1 MTYKKFKA
9 LNNEKLSSV
18 GFGCWAIGGTWN
30 NTEDQK
36 SIETIKKAVE
46 LGINFFDVAP
56 IYGMGHSEKIL
67 GEALKNYDRSSLF
80 IATKCGLIW
89 DENKVVTKSIS
100 RESLYKELNASLER
114 LQTSYIDLYQI
125 HWPFEGMELEEG
137 MATLMEMKE
146 KGLIRYI
153 GLSNFSLKD
162 TKKCME
168 LAEISTLQGLYNMLE
183 PNSEIYHHKQLEY
196 RTTNELLPLCKEEG
210 MAFLP
215 YSPLMQGLLTG
226 EFKLENN
233 FDSSDDR
240 SKNPKLN
247 GERFLNY
254 FNCVEELKEIA
265 QEIEKPLSQ
274 VAINWLIAQEE
285 IGPVICGAQTP
296 EQIEENVKSR
306 TWELDEKTIEKIESI
321 LSKYNLNF

>member
-196 RTTNELLPLCKEEG
+196 RTANELLPLCKEEG

-296 EQIEENVKSR
+296 EQLEENVKSR

>member
-1 MTYKKFKA
+1 MIYKQFKA

-67 GEALKNYDRSSLF
+67 GESLKDYDRSSLF

-196 RTTNELLPLCKEEG
+196 RTANELLPLCKEEG

-265 QEIEKPLSQ
+265 QKIEKPLSQ
-274 VAINWLIAQEE
+274 VAINWLIAQKEV
-285 IGPVICGAQTP
+285 GPVICGAQTP
-296 EQIEENVKSR
+296 QQIEENVRST
-306 TWELDEKTIEKIESI
+306 TWKLEEKTIKKIEMV
-321 LSKYNLNF
+321 LNKKNIC

>member
-67 GEALKNYDRSSLF
+67 GEALKDYDRSSLF

-196 RTTNELLPLCKEEG
+196 RTANELLPLCKEEG

-254 FNCVEELKEIA
+254 FNGVEELKEIA
-265 QEIEKPLSQ
+265 QEIGKPLSQ
-274 VAINWLIAQEE
+274 VAINWLIAQKEV
-285 IGPVICGAQTP
+285 GPVICGAQTP
-296 EQIEENVKSR
+296 QQIEENVRST
-306 TWELDEKTIEKIESI
+306 TWELEEKTIKKIEMV
-321 LSKYNLNF
+321 LNKKNIC

>member
-1 MTYKKFKA
+1 MIYKQFKA

-67 GEALKNYDRSSLF
+67 GEALKDYDRSSLF

-168 LAEISTLQGLYNMLE
+168 LAEILTLQGLYNMLE

-196 RTTNELLPLCKEEG
+196 RTANELLPLCKEEG

-265 QEIEKPLSQ
+265 QEIGKPLSQ
-274 VAINWLIAQEE
+274 VAINWLIAQKEV
-285 IGPVICGAQTP
+285 GPVICGAQTP
-296 EQIEENVKSR
+296 QQIEENVRST
-306 TWELDEKTIEKIESI
+306 TWELEEKTIKKIEMVLKKKNI
-321 LSKYNLNF
+321 C

>member
-1 MTYKKFKA
+1 M
-9 LNNEKLSSV
+9 
-18 GFGCWAIGGTWN
+18 
-30 NTEDQK
+30 
-36 SIETIKKAVE
+36 
-46 LGINFFDVAP
+46 
-56 IYGMGHSEKIL
+56 

-196 RTTNELLPLCKEEG
+196 RTANELLPLCKEEG

>member
-1 MTYKKFKA
+1 MIYKQFKA

-67 GEALKNYDRSSLF
+67 GEALKDYDRSSLF

-196 RTTNELLPLCKEEG
+196 RTANELLPLCKEEG

-265 QEIEKPLSQ
+265 QEIGKPLSQ
-274 VAINWLIAQEE
+274 VAINWLIAQKEV
-285 IGPVICGAQTP
+285 GPVICGAQTP
-296 EQIEENVKSR
+296 QQIEENVRST
-306 TWELDEKTIEKIESI
+306 TWKLEEKTIKKIEMV
-321 LSKYNLNF
+321 LNKKNIY

>member
-1 MTYKKFKA
+1 MIYKQFKA

-67 GEALKNYDRSSLF
+67 GEALKDYDRSSLF

-196 RTTNELLPLCKEEG
+196 RTANELLPLCKEEG

-265 QEIEKPLSQ
+265 QEIGKPLSQ
-274 VAINWLIAQEE
+274 VAINWLIAQKEV
-285 IGPVICGAQTP
+285 GPVICGAQTP
-296 EQIEENVKSR
+296 QQIEENVRST
-306 TWELDEKTIEKIESI
+306 TWKLEEKTIKKIEMV
-321 LSKYNLNF
+321 LNKKNIC

>member
-1 MTYKKFKA
+1 MIYKQFKA

-67 GEALKNYDRSSLF
+67 GEALKDYDRSSLF

-146 KGLIRYI
+146 KELIRYI

-196 RTTNELLPLCKEEG
+196 RTANELLPLCKEEG

-265 QEIEKPLSQ
+265 QEIGKPLSQ
-274 VAINWLIAQEE
+274 VAINWLIAQKEV
-285 IGPVICGAQTP
+285 GPVICGAQTP
-296 EQIEENVKSR
+296 QQIEENVRST
-306 TWELDEKTIEKIESI
+306 TWELEEKTIKKIEMV
-321 LSKYNLNF
+321 LNKKNIC

>member
-1 MTYKKFKA
+1 MIYKQFKA

-67 GEALKNYDRSSLF
+67 GEALKDYDRSSLF

-196 RTTNELLPLCKEEG
+196 RTANELLPLCKEEG

-265 QEIEKPLSQ
+265 QEIGKPLSQ
-274 VAINWLIAQEE
+274 VAINWLIAQKEV
-285 IGPVICGAQTP
+285 GPVICGAQTP
-296 EQIEENVKSR
+296 QQIEENVRST
-306 TWELDEKTIEKIESI
+306 TWELEEKTIKKIEMV
-321 LSKYNLNF
+321 LNKKNIC

>member
-1 MTYKKFKA
+1 MIYKQFKA

-67 GEALKNYDRSSLF
+67 GEALKDYDRSSLF

-89 DENKVVTKSIS
+89 DENKVVTKSLS

-196 RTTNELLPLCKEEG
+196 RTANELLPLCKEEG

-265 QEIEKPLSQ
+265 QEIGKPLSQ
-274 VAINWLIAQEE
+274 VAINWLIAQKEV
-285 IGPVICGAQTP
+285 GPVICGAQTP
-296 EQIEENVKSR
+296 QQIEENVRST
-306 TWELDEKTIEKIESI
+306 TWELEEKTIKKIEMV
-321 LSKYNLNF
+321 LNKKNIC

>member
-1 MTYKKFKA
+1 MIYKQFKA

-30 NTEDQK
+30 NTEDKK

-67 GEALKNYDRSSLF
+67 GEALKEYDKKSLF

-196 RTTNELLPLCKEEG
+196 RTANELLPLCKQEG

-265 QEIEKPLSQ
+265 QEIKKPLSQ
-274 VAINWLIAQEE
+274 VAINWLIAQKE

-296 EQIEENVKSR
+296 EQIEENIKST
-306 TWELDEKTIEKIESI
+306 TWNLDKETIIKIEAI
-321 LSKYNLNF
+321 LTKYN

>member
-1 MTYKKFKA
+1 MIYKQFKA

-67 GEALKNYDRSSLF
+67 GEALKDYDRSSLF

-125 HWPFEGMELEEG
+125 HWPFEGMKLEEG

-196 RTTNELLPLCKEEG
+196 RTANELLPLCKEEG

-265 QEIEKPLSQ
+265 QEIGKPLSQ
-274 VAINWLIAQEE
+274 VAINWLIAQKEV
-285 IGPVICGAQTP
+285 GPVICGAQTP
-296 EQIEENVKSR
+296 QQIEENVRST
-306 TWELDEKTIEKIESI
+306 TWELEEKTIKKIEMV
-321 LSKYNLNF
+321 LNKKNIC

>member
-67 GEALKNYDRSSLF
+67 GEALKDYDRSSLF

-196 RTTNELLPLCKEEG
+196 RTANELLPLCKEEG

-265 QEIEKPLSQ
+265 QEIGKPLSQ
-274 VAINWLIAQEE
+274 VAINWLIAQKEV
-285 IGPVICGAQTP
+285 GPVICGAQTP
-296 EQIEENVKSR
+296 QQIEENVRST
-306 TWELDEKTIEKIESI
+306 TWELEEKTIKKIEMV
-321 LSKYNLNF
+321 LNKKNIC

>member
-1 MTYKKFKA
+1 MIYKQFKA

-67 GEALKNYDRSSLF
+67 GEALKDYDRSSLF

-168 LAEISTLQGLYNMLE
+168 SAEISTLQGLYNMLE

-196 RTTNELLPLCKEEG
+196 RTANELLPLCKEEG

-265 QEIEKPLSQ
+265 QEIGKPLSQ
-274 VAINWLIAQEE
+274 VAINWLIAQKEV
-285 IGPVICGAQTP
+285 GPVICGAQTP
-296 EQIEENVKSR
+296 QQIEENVRST
-306 TWELDEKTIEKIESI
+306 TWELEEKTIKKIEMV
-321 LSKYNLNF
+321 LNKKNIC

>member
-1 MTYKKFKA
+1 MIYKQFKA

-67 GEALKNYDRSSLF
+67 GEALKDYDRSSLF

-196 RTTNELLPLCKEEG
+196 RTANELLPLCKEEG

-265 QEIEKPLSQ
+265 QEIGKPLSQ
-274 VAINWLIAQEE
+274 VAINWLIVQKEV
-285 IGPVICGAQTP
+285 GPVICGAQTP
-296 EQIEENVKSR
+296 QQIEENVRST
-306 TWELDEKTIEKIESI
+306 TWELEEKTIKKIEMV
-321 LSKYNLNF
+321 LNKKNIC

>member
-196 RTTNELLPLCKEEG
+196 RTVNELLPLCKEEG

-265 QEIEKPLSQ
+265 QEIGKPLSQ
-274 VAINWLIAQEE
+274 LAINWLIDQEE

-296 EQIEENVKSR
+296 EQIEENVKST
-306 TWELDEKTIEKIESI
+306 TWELDEKTVKKIESI

>member
-1 MTYKKFKA
+1 MIYKQFKA

-67 GEALKNYDRSSLF
+67 GEALKDYDRSSLF

-137 MATLMEMKE
+137 MTTLMEMKE

-196 RTTNELLPLCKEEG
+196 RTANELLPLCKEEG

-265 QEIEKPLSQ
+265 QEIGKPLSQ
-274 VAINWLIAQEE
+274 VAINWLIAQKEV
-285 IGPVICGAQTP
+285 GPVICGAQTP
-296 EQIEENVKSR
+296 QQIEENVRST
-306 TWELDEKTIEKIESI
+306 TWKLEEKTIKKIEMV
-321 LSKYNLNF
+321 LNKKNIY

>member
-1 MTYKKFKA
+1 MIYKQFKA

-67 GEALKNYDRSSLF
+67 GESLKDYDRSSLF

-196 RTTNELLPLCKEEG
+196 RTANELLPLCKEEG

-274 VAINWLIAQEE
+274 VAINWLIAQKEV
-285 IGPVICGAQTP
+285 GPVICGAQTP
-296 EQIEENVKSR
+296 QQIEENVRST
-306 TWELDEKTIEKIESI
+306 TWKLEEKTIKKIEMV
-321 LSKYNLNF
+321 LNKKNIC

>member
-1 MTYKKFKA
+1 MIYKQFKA

-67 GEALKNYDRSSLF
+67 GEALKDYDRSSLF

-146 KGLIRYI
+146 KGLVRYI

-196 RTTNELLPLCKEEG
+196 RTANELLPLCKEEG

-254 FNCVEELKEIA
+254 FNGVEELKEIA
-265 QEIEKPLSQ
+265 QEIGKPLSQ
-274 VAINWLIAQEE
+274 VAINWLIAQKEV
-285 IGPVICGAQTP
+285 GPVICGAQTP
-296 EQIEENVKSR
+296 QQIEENVRST
-306 TWELDEKTIEKIESI
+306 TWELEEKTIKEIEMV
-321 LSKYNLNF
+321 LNGKNIF

>member
-100 RESLYKELNASLER
+100 RESLYKELNVSLER

-196 RTTNELLPLCKEEG
+196 RTANELLPLCKEEG

-247 GERFLNY
+247 DERFLNY

>member
-1 MTYKKFKA
+1 MKYKQFKA
-9 LNNEKLSSV
+9 LNDEKLSAV
-18 GFGCWAIGGTWN
+18 GFGCWALGGTWN
-30 NTEDQK
+30 NTEDKK
-36 SIETIKKAVE
+36 SIETIKRAVE

-56 IYGMGHSEKIL
+56 IYGMGHSEAIL
-67 GEALKNYDRSSLF
+67 GKALKEYDRKSLF
-80 IATKCGLIW
+80 IGTKCGLIW

-100 RESLYKELNASLER
+100 RESLYRELNASLER

-162 TKKCME
+162 TKRCME
-168 LAEISTLQGLYNMLE
+168 LAQISTLQGLYNMLE

-196 RTTNELLPLCKEEG
+196 RTKNELLPLCKENG

-226 EFKLENN
+226 EFKKENN

-247 GERFLNY
+247 GERFIKY
-254 FNCVEELKEIA
+254 YDCVEELKEIA
-265 QEIEKPLSQ
+265 KEIGKPLSQ
-274 VAINWLIAQEE
+274 LAINWLINQEE
-285 IGPVICGAQTP
+285 IGPVICGAQIP
-296 EQIEENVKSR
+296 EHIEENVKS
-306 TWELDEKTIEKIESI
+306 TEWNLDIQYLDKIEEI
-321 LSKYNLNF
+321 LNRYNLD

>member
-1 MTYKKFKA
+1 MIYKQFKA

-67 GEALKNYDRSSLF
+67 GEALKDYDRSSLF

-196 RTTNELLPLCKEEG
+196 RTANELLPLCKEEG

-265 QEIEKPLSQ
+265 REIGKPLSQ
-274 VAINWLIAQEE
+274 VAINWLIAQKEV
-285 IGPVICGAQTP
+285 GPVICGAQTP
-296 EQIEENVKSR
+296 QQIEENVRST
-306 TWELDEKTIEKIESI
+306 TWELEEKTIKEIEMV
-321 LSKYNLNF
+321 LNGKNIF

>member
-196 RTTNELLPLCKEEG
+196 RTANELLPLCKEEG

>member
-1 MTYKKFKA
+1 MIYKQFKA

-67 GEALKNYDRSSLF
+67 GESLKDYDRSSLF

-196 RTTNELLPLCKEEG
+196 RTANELLPLCKEEG

-274 VAINWLIAQEE
+274 VAINWLIAQKEV
-285 IGPVICGAQTP
+285 GPVICGAQTP
-296 EQIEENVKSR
+296 QQIEENVRST
-306 TWELDEKTIEKIESI
+306 TWKLEEKTIK
-321 LSKYNLNF
+321 K

>member
-1 MTYKKFKA
+1 MMYKEFKT
-9 LNNEKLSSV
+9 LNNENLSSV

-30 NTEDQK
+30 NTEDYK

-56 IYGMGHSEKIL
+56 IYGMGHSEIIL
-67 GEALKNYDRSSLF
+67 GKALKDYDRKSLF

-89 DENKVVTKSIS
+89 DKNKVVTKSIS

-114 LQTSYIDLYQI
+114 LQTSYVDLYQI

-137 MATLMEMKE
+137 MATLMEMKA

-196 RTTNELLPLCKEEG
+196 RTANELLPLCKDYG

-240 SKNPKLN
+240 AKNPKLN

-254 FNCVEELKEIA
+254 YNCVEELKKIA

-274 VAINWLIAQEE
+274 IAINWLIAQKE

-296 EQIEENVKSR
+296 QQIEENIKST
-306 TWELDEKTIEKIESI
+306 TWQLEKKTVEKIDNI
-321 LSKYNLNF
+321 LSKYSLNF

>member
-1 MTYKKFKA
+1 MIYKQFKA

-67 GEALKNYDRSSLF
+67 GEALKDYDRSSLF

-125 HWPFEGMELEEG
+125 HWPFEGMKLEEG

-196 RTTNELLPLCKEEG
+196 RTANELLPLCKEEG

-233 FDSSDDR
+233 FDSSDDK

-265 QEIEKPLSQ
+265 QEIGKPLSQ
-274 VAINWLIAQEE
+274 VAINWLIAQKEV
-285 IGPVICGAQTP
+285 GPVICGAQTP
-296 EQIEENVKSR
+296 QQIEENVRST
-306 TWELDEKTIEKIESI
+306 TWELEEKTIKKIEMV
-321 LSKYNLNF
+321 LNKKNIC

>member
-162 TKKCME
+162 TKKCMK

-196 RTTNELLPLCKEEG
+196 RTANELLPLCKEEG

-296 EQIEENVKSR
+296 EQIEENVKSA
-306 TWELDEKTIEKIESI
+306 TWELDEKTVKKIESI

>member
-1 MTYKKFKA
+1 MIYKQFKA

-196 RTTNELLPLCKEEG
+196 RTANELLPLCKEEG

-265 QEIEKPLSQ
+265 QEIGKPLSQ
-274 VAINWLIAQEE
+274 VAINWLIAQKEV
-285 IGPVICGAQTP
+285 GPVICGAQTP
-296 EQIEENVKSR
+296 QQIEENVRST
-306 TWELDEKTIEKIESI
+306 TWKLEEKTIKKIEMV
-321 LSKYNLNF
+321 LNKKNIC

>member
-1 MTYKKFKA
+1 MIYKQFKA

-67 GEALKNYDRSSLF
+67 GEALKDYDRSSLF

-146 KGLIRYI
+146 KGLVRYI

-196 RTTNELLPLCKEEG
+196 RTVNELLPLCKEEG

-265 QEIEKPLSQ
+265 REIGKPLSQ
-274 VAINWLIAQEE
+274 VAINWLIAQKEV
-285 IGPVICGAQTP
+285 GPVICGAQTP
-296 EQIEENVKSR
+296 QQIEENVRST
-306 TWELDEKTIEKIESI
+306 TWELEKNTIKKIEMV
-321 LSKYNLNF
+321 LNKKNIC

>member
-1 MTYKKFKA
+1 MTYKQFKA

-67 GEALKNYDRSSLF
+67 GEALKDYDRSSLF

-114 LQTSYIDLYQI
+114 LQTSYVDLYQI

-196 RTTNELLPLCKEEG
+196 RTANELLPLCKEEG

-265 QEIEKPLSQ
+265 QEIGKPLSQ
-274 VAINWLIAQEE
+274 VAINWLIAQKEV
-285 IGPVICGAQTP
+285 GPVICGAQTP
-296 EQIEENVKSR
+296 QQIEENVRST
-306 TWELDEKTIEKIESI
+306 TWELEEEMIGKIESI
-321 LSKYNLNF
+321 LSKYKLNF

>member
-1 MTYKKFKA
+1 MIYKGFRA
-9 LNNEKLSSV
+9 LNNEKLSAV

-30 NTEDQK
+30 NTEDSK
-36 SIETIKKAVE
+36 SIETIKRAVE
-46 LGINFFDVAP
+46 IGVNFFDVAP
-56 IYGMGHSEKIL
+56 IYGMGHSEAIL
-67 GEALKNYDRSSLF
+67 GEALKGYDRKSLF

-89 DENKVVTKSIS
+89 DENKTVTKSIS
-100 RESLYKELNASLER
+100 RESLYRELNASLER

-125 HWPFEGMELEEG
+125 HWPFDGMEIEEG

-153 GLSNFSLKD
+153 GLSNFSLED
-162 TKKCME
+162 TKKCMK

-196 RTTNELLPLCKEEG
+196 RTARELLPLVKEEG

-226 EFKLENN
+226 NFKAENN
-233 FDSSDDR
+233 FDSDDDR
-240 SKNPKLN
+240 AKNPKLN
-247 GERFLNY
+247 GERFVDY
-254 FNCVEELKEIA
+254 YNCVEELKEIA
-265 QEIEKPLSQ
+265 NEIGKPLSQ
-274 VAINWLIAQEE
+274 VAINWLINQEE

-296 EQIEENVKSR
+296 EHIEQNVESANWSLTNDISER
-306 TWELDEKTIEKIESI
+306 IQSI
-321 LSKYNLNF
+321 LKRYNLN

>member
-1 MTYKKFKA
+1 MIYKQFKA
-9 LNNEKLSSV
+9 LNNQKLSSV

-67 GEALKNYDRSSLF
+67 GEALKDYDRSSLF

-196 RTTNELLPLCKEEG
+196 RTANELLPLCKEEG

-265 QEIEKPLSQ
+265 QEIGKPLSQ
-274 VAINWLIAQEE
+274 VAINWLIAQKEV
-285 IGPVICGAQTP
+285 GPVICGAQTP
-296 EQIEENVKSR
+296 QQIEENVRST
-306 TWELDEKTIEKIESI
+306 TWELEEKTIKKIEMV
-321 LSKYNLNF
+321 LNKKNIC

>member
-1 MTYKKFKA
+1 MIYKQFKA

-56 IYGMGHSEKIL
+56 MYGMGHSEKIL
-67 GEALKNYDRSSLF
+67 GEALKDYDRSSLF

-196 RTTNELLPLCKEEG
+196 RTANELLPLCKEEG

-265 QEIEKPLSQ
+265 QEIGKPLSQ
-274 VAINWLIAQEE
+274 VAINWLIAQKEV
-285 IGPVICGAQTP
+285 GPVICGAQTP
-296 EQIEENVKSR
+296 QQIEENVRST
-306 TWELDEKTIEKIESI
+306 TWELEEKTIKKIEMV
-321 LSKYNLNF
+321 LNKKNIC

>member
-1 MTYKKFKA
+1 MIYKQFKA

-67 GEALKNYDRSSLF
+67 GEALKDYDRSSLF

-146 KGLIRYI
+146 KGLVRYI

-196 RTTNELLPLCKEEG
+196 RTVNELLPLCKEEG

-265 QEIEKPLSQ
+265 REIGKPLSQ
-274 VAINWLIAQEE
+274 VAINWLIAQKEV
-285 IGPVICGAQTP
+285 GPVICGAQTP
-296 EQIEENVKSR
+296 QQIEENVRST
-306 TWELDEKTIEKIESI
+306 TWKLEEKTIKKIEMV
-321 LSKYNLNF
+321 LNKKNIC

>member
-1 MTYKKFKA
+1 MTYKEFKA
-9 LNNEKLSSV
+9 LNNERLSSV

-46 LGINFFDVAP
+46 LGVNFFDVAP

-67 GEALKNYDRSSLF
+67 GKALKDYDRTSLF

-100 RESLYKELNASLER
+100 RESLYRELNASLER

-125 HWPFEGMELEEG
+125 HWPFVGMELEEG

-153 GLSNFSLKD
+153 GLSNFSLED

-183 PNSEIYHHKQLEY
+183 PNSEIYHHKELEY
-196 RTTNELLPLCKEEG
+196 RTAKELLPLCREHG

-240 SKNPKLN
+240 AKNPKLN
-247 GERFLNY
+247 GERFLSY
-254 FNCVEELKEIA
+254 YNCVEELKKIA
-265 QEIEKPLSQ
+265 KEMGKPLSQ
-274 VAINWLIAQEE
+274 IAINWLIAQEE
-285 IGPVICGAQTP
+285 IGPVICGSQTP
-296 EQIEENVKSR
+296 QQIEEN
-306 TWELDEKTIEKIESI
+306 IESTTWI
-321 LSKYNLNF
+321 LNKEIIKKIDNILNKYNLNF

>member
-1 MTYKKFKA
+1 MIYKQFKA

-67 GEALKNYDRSSLF
+67 GEALRDYDRSSLF

-146 KGLIRYI
+146 KGLVRYI

-196 RTTNELLPLCKEEG
+196 RTANELLPLCKEEG

-265 QEIEKPLSQ
+265 QEIGKPLSQ
-274 VAINWLIAQEE
+274 VAINWLIAQKEV
-285 IGPVICGAQTP
+285 GPVICGAQTP
-296 EQIEENVKSR
+296 QQIEENVRST
-306 TWELDEKTIEKIESI
+306 TWELEKNTIKKIEMV
-321 LSKYNLNF
+321 LNKKNIC

>member
-1 MTYKKFKA
+1 MIYKQFKA

-67 GEALKNYDRSSLF
+67 GEALKDYDRSSLF

-196 RTTNELLPLCKEEG
+196 RTANELLPLCKEEG

-247 GERFLNY
+247 GER
-254 FNCVEELKEIA
+254 
-265 QEIEKPLSQ
+265 
-274 VAINWLIAQEE
+274 
-285 IGPVICGAQTP
+285 
-296 EQIEENVKSR
+296 
-306 TWELDEKTIEKIESI
+306 
-321 LSKYNLNF
+321 

>member
-1 MTYKKFKA
+1 MIYKQFKA

-67 GEALKNYDRSSLF
+67 GEALKDYDRSSLF
-80 IATKCGLIW
+80 VATKCGLIW

-196 RTTNELLPLCKEEG
+196 RTANELLPLCKEEG

-274 VAINWLIAQEE
+274 VAINWLIAQKEV
-285 IGPVICGAQTP
+285 GPVICGAQTP
-296 EQIEENVKSR
+296 QQIEENVRST
-306 TWELDEKTIEKIESI
+306 TWELEEKTIKKIEMV
-321 LSKYNLNF
+321 LNKKNIC

>member
-1 MTYKKFKA
+1 MIYKQFKA

-67 GEALKNYDRSSLF
+67 GEALKDYDRSSLF

-196 RTTNELLPLCKEEG
+196 RTANELLPLCKEEG

-274 VAINWLIAQEE
+274 VAINWLIAQKEV
-285 IGPVICGAQTP
+285 GPVICGAQTP
-296 EQIEENVKSR
+296 QQIEENVRST
-306 TWELDEKTIEKIESI
+306 TWKLEEKTIKKIEMV
-321 LSKYNLNF
+321 LNKKNIC